1 MKILVA
7 DDRGH
12 LLASTLTSKGFET
25 TLTSTWEDTQ
35 KVLGTQIFDVVLL
48 DLFGNSHDSWESFLD
63 QVRFH
68 HSGSL
73 ILISGRD
80 SGLLSR
86 LAESSGSK
94 WLQKPFAFD
103 TLISTLNSIV

>member
-48 DLFGNSHDSWESFLD
+48 DLFGNSHDSWESFLETRIGRRD
-63 QVRFH
+63 LD
-68 HSGSL
+68 L
-73 ILISGRD
+73 IMTISSIFRAAVMACGFTVYLDLALIAFN
-80 SGLLSR
+80 GL
-86 LAESSGSK
+86 
-94 WLQKPFAFD
+94 
-103 TLISTLNSIV
+103 